1 MPIRQ
6 EEKKEKKEFSER
18 VISVRRVAKV
28 VKGGRRFKI
37 TALVAVGDEK
47 GRVAAAM
54 GKASEVADAIRKG
67 VEKATKQLVDVPIV
81 GTTIPHEIIGEFGA
95 ARVLLKPATR
105 GTGVVAG
112 GAVRAVIELAGY
124 RDILTKNLGT
134 QNPMNTVYAT
144 MNALTRLKD
153 AATVSQLRGKRV
165 HFVPRQPEARQLEP
179 KQEAVKDYAEQQV
192 EG

>member
-1 MPIRQ
+1 MPTNQ
-6 EEKKEKKEFSER
+6 EEKKEFKER

-67 VEKATKQLVDVPIV
+67 VEKATKQLMNVPIV

-134 QNPMNTVYAT
+134 QNATNTVYAT
-144 MNALTRLKD
+144 LDALMKLKD
-153 AATVSQLRGKRV
+153 AAVVSQLRGKTVR
-165 HFVPRQPEARQLEP
+165 FIPRQPEARQPEV
-179 KQEAVKDYAEQQV
+179 KQEAVADYAGQQV